1 MKKTLSILLLLVV
14 SFAVFANGLAETK
27 ATATEATTTEPAV
40 KQFVADDSWK
50 TEPATIKLWYSI
62 SGANGDFF
70 KSQVA
75 KFQAEHPNITIE
87 TTYTGS
93 YADTATKVS
102 AAKLAGNGPDMVIT
116 SASQLYPGE
125 DEDFRMATYVTDPEF
140 QLEDVQPGILEYAT
154 FNGKIAAVPFAISSQ
169 VVYYNKD
176 LAKKAGYDLEKNP
189 PKTWEEFAKVAKDIA
204 TKTGTVGF
212 DTSDQV
218 WLFKSML
225 SQNNNPVV
233 EMQGDQVVPVFDNE
247 AAVEVGNFWKYM
259 VDNGIMPAS
268 SHSAAENTF
277 LSGNLVFIA
286 ATSARIT
293 KWSNSATFNLGAIEM
308 PYFKKPAVALGGS
321 TTTILTADEKKANV
335 CWEIIKYVINTENQA
350 DFALTT
356 GYLPIRKSELNVDAV
371 KNQIA
376 TNELYKVA
384 TKQVEYAWSY
394 THFGAM
400 GSMDAELWYATD
412 NIENGMAVKEA
423 LTEAVENTA
432 SEIDY

>member
-1 MKKTLSILLLLVV
+1 MKKTLSILLVLVL
-14 SFAVFANGLAETK
+14 SFAAFAQGK
-27 ATATEATTTEPAV
+27 TESSAPAAAAAATTYT
-40 KQFVADDSWK
+40 ADDSWK
-50 TEPATIKLWYSI
+50 TAEANITLWYSI
-62 SGANGDFF
+62 SGANGEFF
-70 KSQVA
+70 KTQVQ
-75 KFQAEHPNITIE
+75 KFMAEHPNIHIE
-87 TTYTGS
+87 MTYTGNYS
-93 YADTATKVS
+93 DTATKVS

-140 QLEDVQPGILEYAT
+140 NYDDVQPGIFEYAT
-154 FNGKIAAVPFAISSQ
+154 YNGKIAAVPFAISSQ

-189 PKTWEEFAKVAKDIA
+189 PKTWEEFAKIAKDIA
-204 TKTGTVGF
+204 DKTGTIAF

-225 SQNNNPVV
+225 SQNGNPVV
-233 EMQGDQVVPVFDNE
+233 EIQGDQIIPVFDNE
-247 AAVEVGNFWKYM
+247 AALEVGNFWKYM

-268 SHSAAENTF
+268 SHNAAENTF

-308 PYFKKPAVALGGS
+308 PYFKQPAVALGGS
-321 TTTILTADEKKANV
+321 TATILAKDESKANV

-376 TNELYKVA
+376 NNELYKVA

-400 GSMDAELWYATD
+400 GSMDEDLWYATD
-412 NIENGMAVKEA
+412 NIENGMPVQQA
-423 LTEAVENTA
+423 LTEAVEHTA
-432 SEIDY
+432 ADIDY